1 MVQTGLIIA
10 AGAGSRLADGSNIP
24 KPLRKV
30 CGMPL
35 IKRTLYAA
43 YKAGLKKVYV
53 VVGFEKEKI
62 IDYLKTEKW
71 PIAVETIEN
80 PDWQKSNGMSVL
92 AAKDRIRENFVLL
105 MSDHVFTFPLLKKLC
120 AEDLGPLAAKLAVDF
135 KIREIFDPEDATKVE
150 VQEGLIRA
158 IGKDLVQYN
167 AVDTGCFLMSPEI
180 FVALEEASAE
190 KGDCSLS
197 DGIRRLAKQGKMGI
211 SDIGSE
217 FWQDVDTPE
226 SLAYTEEKLLQA
238 CRKATDGIVS
248 RHFNRY
254 ISLFISR
261 RLVKTNI
268 TANQVTAIVTL
279 IGLVSGALA
288 ACGTYGSYLL
298 AAFLFKW
305 TSILDG
311 VDGEMSKL
319 RLTDSKFGQWLDT
332 IGDNL
337 TYVVFI
343 VGTVIGVSRRPDLA
357 ASPAL
362 SYLALAGLGMLLVTM
377 FTILLKST
385 DSGSLLAIQ
394 KDFVQAEQ
402 KSIFTKLWGKIYFVI
417 KRDFFASLFFVIAIF
432 DKPHWILFMIA
443 LATNIAWVV
452 VLQSRF
458 RVRPVPA
465 NGNK

>member
-1 MVQTGLIIA
+1 MVKTGLIIA
-10 AGAGSRLADGSNIP
+10 AGMGSRLADGSNVP

-35 IKRTLYAA
+35 LKRTLYAA
-43 YKAGLKKVYV
+43 HKAGLTKVYV

-62 IDYLKTEKW
+62 IDYLKTETW
-71 PIAVETIEN
+71 PLQVETVEN
-80 PDWQKSNGMSVL
+80 PDWQKSNGVSVL
-92 AAKDRIRENFVLL
+92 SARSKIHEDFVLL
-105 MSDHVFTFPLLKKLC
+105 MSDHVFSFPLLKKLC
-120 AEDLGPLAAKLAVDF
+120 AEELSPLAAKLAVDF

-167 AVDTGCFLMSPEI
+167 AVDTGCFLMSPAI
-180 FVALEEASAE
+180 FAALEDVFSE

-197 DGIRRLAKQGKMGI
+197 DGVRILARQNKMGV
-211 SDIGSE
+211 SDIGPE

-238 CRKATDGIVS
+238 CRKPTDGIIS
-248 RHFNRY
+248 RNFNRY

-261 RLVKTNI
+261 RLVKTGI
-268 TANQVTAIVTL
+268 TANQVTLIVTI
-279 IGLVSGALA
+279 IGLISGILA
-288 ACGTYGSYLL
+288 ACGSYGTYLL

-319 RLTDSKFGQWLDT
+319 RLTDSKLGQWLDT

-343 VGTVIGVSRRPDLA
+343 VGTVIGVNRRPDLA
-357 ASPAL
+357 ASLNL
-362 SYLALAGLGMLLVTM
+362 SYLALIGLGMLLVTM
-377 FTILLKST
+377 FTILIAST

-394 KDFVQAEQ
+394 KDFVQAEK
-402 KSIFTKLWGKIYFVI
+402 KSVLTKLWGKIYFVI
-417 KRDFFASLFFVIAIF
+417 KRDFFATLFLVLAIF
-432 DKPHWILFMIA
+432 NKPHWILFLVA
-443 LATNIAWVV
+443 LATNVAWIV

-458 RVRPVPA
+458 RTRHA
-465 NGNK
+465 